1 LEAAVFG
8 GKQNPA
14 GVVAGAGAFYWDF
27 QSIPWDCPV
36 FVTYSEQRQFR
47 PRLGLSRRNPSR
59 SRRRSAGR
67 ALPTYLDRFHVAVCF
82 SPSFKFPVANNRRGR
97 RSGSLL
103 HNAAMFCARI
113 LDDPEIGQC
122 GGRERSNDNDS
133 SCQKLRFHRF
143 LLSVPVYSSPL
154 SVIAVRSLSSRNL
167 RSAVSSGPGQFPP
180 AARELSISLVVFEAE
195 MPETFGILP
204 ARRRS

>member
-1 LEAAVFG
+1 VEN
-8 GKQNPA
+8 KTPA
-14 GVVAGAGAFYWDF
+14 GVVASTGAFYWDF

-67 ALPTYLDRFHVAVCF
+67 ALPTYLDRFHVAVGF
-82 SPSFKFPVANNRRGR
+82 SPSFKFPVANNCRGR
-97 RSGSLL
+97 RGGSLL

-122 GGRERSNDNDS
+122 GGRERTNDNDS

-143 LLSVPVYSSPL
+143 PLKRSVYSSPL
-154 SVIAVRSLSSRNL
+154 PVMAGGSSSSRNL
-167 RSAVSSGPGQFPP
+167 RSVGGPGQVPP
-180 AARELSISLVVFEAE
+180 A
-195 MPETFGILP
+195 
-204 ARRRS
+204 